1 MKVWA
6 TLMLVTSGLFSGGV
20 TVIAWERIPV
30 WRAQPLPQFRSDFAT
45 TIRIA
50 DRVQPAL
57 LLASIVAAVGF
68 GIAENGAA
76 RTFAFVGAA
85 GFIVTLGA
93 SGAVLVPLQRRII
106 ASSGE
111 DASAL
116 EAMRRRWLLGHLGR
130 SVLAVASFLVVAIA
144 ATV

>member
-6 TLMLVTSGLFSGGV
+6 ILMLVSSGLFSGGV

-30 WRAQPLPQFRSDFAT
+30 WRALPLPQFRIDFAT

-57 LLASIVAAVGF
+57 LLASIVTTVGF
-68 GIAENGAA
+68 GITANGAA
-76 RTFAFVGAA
+76 RTLAFVGAA
-85 GFIVTLGA
+85 GFVVTIAA

-106 ASSGE
+106 AQSE
-111 DASAL
+111 DSAL
-116 EAMRRRWLLGHLGR
+116 EAMRRRWFSGHLGR
-130 SVLAVASFLVVAIA
+130 SALALASFLMVTIAVVN
-144 ATV
+144 

>member
-1 MKVWA
+1 MKTWA

-30 WRAQPLPQFRSDFAT
+30 WRALPLPQFRTDFAT

-57 LLASIVAAVGF
+57 LLAWIVATVGF
-68 GIAENGAA
+68 GVTANGAA
-76 RTFAFVGAA
+76 RTLAFIGVA
-85 GFIVTLGA
+85 GFIVTLAA

-111 DASAL
+111 EASAL
-116 EAMRRRWLLGHLGR
+116 EAMRRRWFLGHL
-130 SVLAVASFLVVAIA
+130 
-144 ATV
+144 